1 MKIKIRILKAAAVLA
16 SAFLLI
22 MNVGASSFKTSSG
35 IDDHGDFT
43 IAVVPDM
50 QVLSKDHPESLS
62 VLTGWIADN
71 VEKEN
76 IRFVTF
82 LGDMTDDNKKG
93 EWADVKAA
101 TDLLKGKV
109 SFSVINGNRDMN
121 DKSQKRD
128 LERFTSAYPLSDFES
143 YPEYGGAYSDD
154 CLNTFYTFEQGGLKY
169 MILCLEFA
177 PRDGVIDWAKSVIE
191 AHPGHNVIITT
202 HGFLDDDGNVIEKTS
217 ADSFFNYSYI
227 GGEGNC
233 GDKIRDELL
242 LKYNNIVLLLCGH
255 RGDGDLVSYTSTTSD
270 GTKTVALMANGTDID
285 KICENGA
292 GMVLLLHFKNGSGEV
307 SCEYYSTVLDK
318 YYGNRNQISLKLDTV
333 MPDNASCIVKGQNNQ
348 TSQTDNTNK
357 TGPNETHLEAV
368 IYIALAAAA
377 LAFGVAFVIL
387 KRKKKR

>member
-1 MKIKIRILKAAAVLA
+1 
-16 SAFLLI
+16 
-22 MNVGASSFKTSSG
+22 
-35 IDDHGDFT
+35 
-43 IAVVPDM
+43 M

-202 HGFLDDDGNVIEKTS
+202 HGFLDDDGMS
-217 ADSFFNYSYI
+217 Q
-227 GGEGNC
+227 
-233 GDKIRDELL
+233 KI
-242 LKYNNIVLLLCGH
+242 
-255 RGDGDLVSYTSTTSD
+255 
-270 GTKTVALMANGTDID
+270 
-285 KICENGA
+285 
-292 GMVLLLHFKNGSGEV
+292 
-307 SCEYYSTVLDK
+307 
-318 YYGNRNQISLKLDTV
+318 Q
-333 MPDNASCIVKGQNNQ
+333 
-348 TSQTDNTNK
+348 
-357 TGPNETHLEAV
+357 
-368 IYIALAAAA
+368 
-377 LAFGVAFVIL
+377 
-387 KRKKKR
+387 